1 MMKSSLLSY
10 GGIRMKKKLLLFI
23 NVIITVLMLIG
34 CAPPKEESDNKSKI
48 HSQKEKNMKL
58 KVGDEEDDVK
68 EKDK

>member
-1 MMKSSLLSY
+1 
-10 GGIRMKKKLLLFI
+10 MKKKFILLI
-23 NVIITVLMLIG
+23 NIIITGLMLIG

-48 HSQKEKNMKL
+48 HTQNDKNSDQNIKL